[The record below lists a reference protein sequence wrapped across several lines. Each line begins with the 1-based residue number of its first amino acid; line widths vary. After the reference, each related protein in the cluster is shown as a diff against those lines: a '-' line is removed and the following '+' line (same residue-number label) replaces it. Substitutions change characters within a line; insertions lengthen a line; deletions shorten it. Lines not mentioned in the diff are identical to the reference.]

1 MRRQVETILKA
12 LLAASL
18 AASLL
23 GCAAA
28 RPPQRIQDAIHTANR
43 HMPEYVTEANKAL
56 REVGHPDAERLTGVG
71 LRLQTA
77 VDALDQ
83 WANGANQEAGQ

>member
-1 MRRQVETILKA
+1 
-12 LLAASL
+12 
-18 AASLL
+18 
-23 GCAAA
+23 
-28 RPPQRIQDAIHTANR
+28 
-43 HMPEYVTEANKAL
+43 VTEANKAL